1 MKLGRTFGGRAF
13 DAVNYL
19 GLALFSLA
27 CVYPLFY
34 CLIASISQPER
45 VDAFQG
51 LLLYPLGLSLKSY
64 QLVFRNQNIL
74 SSLLYTIYLVVVGTS
89 INLAM
94 TSFAAYVLSRKKF
107 TLKKPVMVMIVITM
121 YFGGGLIPFYII
133 MTQYLHLKNSSMA
146 ILLPYAINTFNMFVM
161 RTYFN
166 GLSESLEESARIDG
180 ANDFTILFRII
191 LPVSLPV
198 VAVMIIYYGVSNW
211 NGWFNAMIF
220 LTRNNGW
227 KPLQLLLRDV
237 LITND
242 TRLMADADTAASA
255 EQVRRLVKYA
265 LVMITTLPIILIYP
279 FVQKYFVGGFM
290 LGSLKE

>member
-1 MKLGRTFGGRAF
+1 MKVGKTLGGKAF
-13 DAVNYL
+13 DAINCL
-19 GLALFSLA
+19 LLALFSLA
-27 CVYPLFY
+27 CIYPLFY
-34 CLIASISQPER
+34 CLIASISRPEL
-45 VDAFQG
+45 VDSMSG
-51 LLLYPLGLSLKSY
+51 LLFFPVGFSLKSY
-64 QLVFRNQNIL
+64 QLVLKNQNVL
-74 SSLLYTIYLVVVGTS
+74 SSLIYTVYLVVTGTS
-89 INLAM
+89 INLIM

-107 TLKKPVMVMIVITM
+107 TLKKPVMVMVVITM

-133 MTQYLHLKNSSMA
+133 MTQYLHLKNSSLA

-166 GLSESLEESARIDG
+166 GLSESLEESAKIDG

-242 TRLMADADTAASA
+242 TRLMADNDTAVSA

-265 LVMITTLPIILIYP
+265 LVTITTLPIILIYP